1 MHTNKKNIFMKKT
14 FLKAALMFVATASA
28 FTGFAQTN
36 LGAACGCPPVASR
49 PTVNLSTKATYV
61 GLPND
66 YELNDCFTVLS
77 CDTTYILD
85 HKIYIPSGKTLII
98 QPGTVIKG
106 AAAATPAEATS
117 LVAEVGGK
125 LIAQGSESC
134 PIVFTSTS
142 DDLTGSYGIKNR
154 GKWGGVVLLGR
165 ATNNLKSPLNVGAG
179 KLCVSDGVGY
189 LEGYNSTNTRNNFG
203 KLSGS
208 FDDNDNSGTLSYVS
222 IRYAGAIIALGN
234 ELNSLSLGSVGR
246 GTKIDHVEIISGDDD
261 GIELFGGTV
270 NLKYCATLFGA
281 DDMLDYDLGWTGKVQ
296 FFLGAKTADTTTC
309 PSADHG
315 IEADADDNQSCYTPR
330 SHPIIYNMTV
340 VGSNIDYISNGDNS
354 GRFAINAKEMTEGEI
369 YNSVFSSFMAGFNMT
384 KTVPA
389 ARTTNNGGT
398 PNEAYNNWNAG
409 TLIVKCNT
417 FIGCKDSLAV
427 DRAANGAGLSGAD
440 LTKFSVTDG
449 NSSPSS
455 VPGFNGAWV
464 MDGTTNAVTTGFD
477 AVPNPA
483 LATTCTPPNDGFFK
497 NVSYRGAFGDGDNWL
512 AKWSY
517 VSILGAA
524 AGDGF
529 SSSGCPTDINGDGT
543 TNNADFL
550 DLLGK
555 FNQTCQ

>member
-1 MHTNKKNIFMKKT
+1 MKKT

-98 QPGTVIKG
+98 QPGTLVQG
-106 AAAATPAEATS
+106 VYQADATLATS

-142 DDLTGSYGIKNR
+142 DDLTGSYGIQNR
-154 GKWGGVVLLGR
+154 GRWGGIVMLGR
-165 ATNNLKSPLNVGAG
+165 ATNNLTLAKNGPAGAG

-189 LEGYNSTNTRNNFG
+189 LEGYNSSNTRNNHG

-208 FDDNDNSGTLSYVS
+208 FDDNDNSGVLSYVS
-222 IRYAGAIIALGN
+222 IRYAGAVLNASGN

-246 GTKIDHVEIISGDDD
+246 GTKLNHLEIISGDDD

-270 NLKYCATLFGA
+270 DIKYAAILFGN
-281 DDMLDYDLGWTGKVQ
+281 DDMLDWDLGWSGRAQ
-296 FFLGAKTADTTTC
+296 FVLGVAAADTSTS
-309 PSADHG
+309 PGNDNG
-315 IEADADDNQSCYTPR
+315 IEADADDNSSCNTPR
-330 SHPIIYNMTV
+330 SHPKIYNATFI
-340 VGSNIDYISNGDNS
+340 SNHDVTINGDNS
-354 GRFAINAKEMTEGEI
+354 GNYGINAKELTEGEI
-369 YNSVFSSFMAGFNMT
+369 YSSIFANYKGGFNMT
-384 KTVPA
+384 KTVSG
-389 ARTTNNGGT
+389 ARSANCSVEAWHNWSNSGTYSGGS
-398 PNEAYNNWNAG
+398 
-409 TLIVKCNT
+409 LIFSCNT
-417 FIGCKDSLAV
+417 IVGCNDSILVNKGTAGV
-427 DRAANGAGLSGAD
+427 VAADR
-440 LTKFSVTDG
+440 TKFSADG
-449 NSSPSS
+449 NTAPSS
-455 VPGFNGAWV
+455 VPGFTSTYAMNGS
-464 MDGTTNAVTTGFD
+464 TNVVTTGFD
-477 AVPNPA
+477 PTPTPA
-483 LATTCTPPNDGFFK
+483 LSSSCTPPSDGFFTST
-497 NVSYRGAFGDGDNWL
+497 SYRGAFGDGNNWL

-529 SSSGCPTDINGDGT
+529 STSGCPTDINGDGT